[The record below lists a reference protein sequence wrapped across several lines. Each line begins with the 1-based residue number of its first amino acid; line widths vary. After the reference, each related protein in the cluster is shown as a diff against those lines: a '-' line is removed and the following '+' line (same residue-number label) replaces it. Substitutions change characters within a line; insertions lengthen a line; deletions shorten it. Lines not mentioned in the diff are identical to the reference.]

1 MLVFVGHARDDEIP
15 RSKQGRWAHG
25 SLGRMDLPKGRG
37 VDRMVSRGLC
47 SLGKSGPY
55 RVDQVCLA
63 GFREEGPM
71 ECEVRSSG
79 FLMHSDTQNLGSSI
93 CLDSNPSPI
102 TSKFY
107 DLRLLN
113 FSEPWFPSL

>member
-1 MLVFVGHARDDEIP
+1 
-15 RSKQGRWAHG
+15 
-25 SLGRMDLPKGRG
+25 
-37 VDRMVSRGLC
+37 
-47 SLGKSGPY
+47 
-55 RVDQVCLA
+55 
-63 GFREEGPM
+63 M

-93 CLDSNPSPI
+93 SLDSNPSPI

-113 FSEPWFPSL
+113 SSEPWFPSLNVGNDSVYPIKGIVRISFDNPGKALSIGLA